1 MFYPLLF
8 GFIIGAAAAMVYY
21 KIHIKKLSN
30 QLVTKIEA
38 LNVAA
43 SNDNNELLPPEFSD
57 VISKLT
63 VLTNQ
68 SKEKSKTII
77 EHNEESEKANR
88 LQKAVDNLHIVNEL
102 GQNVT
107 SSLNLQQTFQHL
119 YTTINSMMDAAV
131 LELSVYNEDA
141 QSWKIYTNNNPS
153 ESKDYFIHPNH
164 VSEWC
169 FKNNREVFL
178 ADAENDF
185 GRYVFQPLVLQGNK
199 MAKSIIAFPIHER
212 KKVTGTLCIISFQK
226 NMFYEYHQEIIRLLL
241 GYIGVAMQNAFT
253 HEELN
258 ATKIRAEQGEKFKE
272 LFLANM
278 SHEIRTPI
286 NAVTGMTRLLLAKEP
301 RSDQFKYL
309 ESIRNASDSL
319 LVIINDI
326 LDLSKIEAGKI
337 ELEQIDF
344 SLKNVFKNVKD
355 IMQFKAEEKGLLFTD
370 KIEANVPQILIGD
383 PTRLTQILI
392 NLIGNA
398 IKFTEKGS
406 VQLTV
411 SNLQLMPNPND
422 FNITNCQ
429 LKFEISDTGI
439 GMTDE
444 QQQKLFQN
452 YSQASAETTRKY
464 GGTGL
469 GLSISKQLVELHGG
483 FILVKSEIGKGSTF
497 SFLITYAVSDKKKI
511 VVKENAVSDE
521 MLQKLKGIR
530 ILLAD
535 DNEYNR
541 IVVRDT
547 LQLKIE
553 DIKVDEA
560 HDGNSALAL
569 LKNND
574 YDVILMDLIMP
585 NMDGIEAANTIRK
598 AFPAP
603 KNEIKII
610 ALTASV
616 IQSEID
622 KSVAAGM
629 DGFIPKPFK
638 PNQLYAGI
646 YKTLYKDA
654 VLVSDENTNEA
665 KTSKVSGNYID
676 LNYLIEFT
684 EGDEIRMKRY
694 IDLFMTKTPVSISTL
709 KLACAENDFEKV
721 RITAHS
727 MKPQLRFTGVV
738 KGLEVAQEIEQNCF
752 DKTNLNELS
761 GLIDQLALIT
771 EKALGE
777 MKNYKVD

>member
-1 MFYPLLF
+1 MFYPLLS
-8 GFIIGAAAAMVYY
+8 GFIIGAAAAIVYY
-21 KIHIKKLSN
+21 KVRLKKLSK
-30 QLVTKIEA
+30 LLISKIDE
-38 LNVAA
+38 LNVAVTK
-43 SNDNNELLPPEFSD
+43 DNNELLPAEFSD

-63 VLTNQ
+63 VLTNR
-68 SKEKSKTII
+68 SNEKSKSII
-77 EHNEESEKANR
+77 QHTEESEKANR

-131 LELSVYNEDA
+131 LELSVYNEHA

-153 ESKDYFIHPNH
+153 EAKDYFIHPNH

-185 GRYVFQPLVLQGNK
+185 GRYVFQPLVLQGEK

-212 KKVTGTLCIISFQK
+212 NKVTGTLCIVSFQK

-309 ESIRNASDSL
+309 ESIKNASDSL

-344 SLKNVFKNVKD
+344 SIQNVLKNVKD
-355 IMQFKAEEKGLLFTD
+355 IMQFKAEEKGLLLNE
-370 KIEANVPQILIGD
+370 KIEANVPQVLIGD

-398 IKFTEKGS
+398 VKFTEKGS

-411 SNLQLMPNPND
+411 SNLQLSRKPND
-422 FNITNCQ
+422 FTTTNCQ

-439 GMTDE
+439 GMTTE

-497 SFLITYAVSDKKKI
+497 SFLITYAVSDKKTIAIK
-511 VVKENAVSDE
+511 KNAVSDE

-547 LQLKIE
+547 LQLKIA

-560 HDGNSALAL
+560 LDGEQAIDL
-569 LKNND
+569 LKKND

-585 NMDGIEAANTIRK
+585 NTDGIDAAKIIRSE
-598 AFPAP
+598 FSSP
-603 KNEIKII
+603 KNKIKII

-622 KSVAAGM
+622 KSIAAGM
-629 DGFIPKPFK
+629 NGFIPKPFK
-638 PNQLYAGI
+638 PNQLYVGI
-646 YKTLYKDA
+646 YNALHKDSVSVSEETVNKTITIKP
-654 VLVSDENTNEA
+654 
-665 KTSKVSGNYID
+665 SGNYID
-676 LNYLIEFT
+676 LNYLLEFT

-694 IDLFMTKTPVSISTL
+694 IDLFLNKTPVSISIL
-709 KLACAENDFEKV
+709 KMACTEGDYEKI

-727 MKPQLRFTGVV
+727 IKPQLRFTGVMQ
-738 KGLEVAQEIEQNCF
+738 GLELAEKIELNCF
-752 DKTNLNELS
+752 DKTNLDELT
-761 GLIDQLALIT
+761 GLIDQLALIA
-771 EKALGE
+771 EKALAE
-777 MKNYKVD
+777 MQQYKVT